1 MSNVIDITAYLRK
14 KRMMLNR
21 LNLTWEKHHYYFEK
35 YCVTG
40 SRFHAF
46 MARYYVEKALDLETK
61 FAEMGYSL

>member
-1 MSNVIDITAYLRK
+1 MTNVIDIRQYMRE
-14 KRMMLNR
+14 KRLMLNK

-35 YCVTG
+35 YSVSG

-61 FAEMGYSL
+61 FAQMGYTL